1 MTSLSWTRRPRAPAA
16 MLLPAG
22 AGSAALGMGRRV
34 LDAVRRAARK
44 MARGGEGEA
53 APPVEQAGGAD
64 VFGTPDF
71 MDWFAGLMVRPDVGR
86 TDIAARRAD
95 AAIEDQKAS
104 APCECCLRPMP
115 AAGRCAECRANG
127 VWYCAVCHDR
137 LGDLNKRRLNAAA
150 EDRKASAPC
159 DGCGRPMQ
167 AADRCGECRSMGLWF
182 CDACHDRLSGLAARR
197 IAGR

>member
-1 MTSLSWTRRPRAPAA
+1 M
-16 MLLPAG
+16 
-22 AGSAALGMGRRV
+22 GMGRRV

-95 AAIEDQKAS
+95 AAIEDQRAS